1 MLPTDDRIRYLIGR
15 RFPDFLIRINAI
27 GKRRDPS
34 LVPEFERGEELKTYL
49 ASLSY
54 LSEEELNNLYAEQK
68 SAEEAEAKATSE
80 AEEAARMFNRPQAMA
95 DLDHWSK
102 AAQWSLDEAVALSF
116 GKQPGVVSWITLEPD
131 LFKSAFASLYWRRRD
146 LTLRA
151 KAQGYLTDPVKP
163 GRFLGWA
170 KQYDISYPDELEKL
184 VKARGNDIENWQE
197 TIDQLQA
204 AHKDHLSALE
214 RNIESQQSQLAKL
227 TTERDA
233 LLAKIEELEATDRSG
248 SVSTKERESLLRLVA
263 AMAVRGYSYDPN
275 VKRNSAT
282 TDIAHDLEHLGI
294 PLDPGTIRKWLKQ
307 SMDLL
312 PPEALDDTGP

>member
-1 MLPTDDRIRYLIGR
+1 MERRKEIEAYLCDLPEEKLNSLYARHKQAEKADR
-15 RFPDFLIRINAI
+15 RFNL
-27 GKRRDPS
+27 PS
-34 LVPEFERGEELKTYL
+34 
-49 ASLSY
+49 
-54 LSEEELNNLYAEQK
+54 
-68 SAEEAEAKATSE
+68 
-80 AEEAARMFNRPQAMA
+80 AMPNF
-95 DLDHWSK
+95 DHWSK
-102 AAQWSLDEAVALSF
+102 AAQWSLEEAIALSF
-116 GKQPGVVSWITLEPD
+116 GKNPSSLTLAIVD
-131 LFKSAFASLYWRRRD
+131 TLCFTSNIALLYRERHD

-151 KAQGYLTDPVKP
+151 KAQNYLTDPVKP

-170 KQYDISYPDELEKL
+170 KQYDISYPDELEEL
-184 VKARGNDIENWQE
+184 VIARGNNIENWQE

>member
-1 MLPTDDRIRYLIGR
+1 LPTTDDHIRYLVGLRYPEYLAILK
-15 RFPDFLIRINAI
+15 DI
-27 GKRRDPS
+27 GKES
-34 LVPEFERGEELKTYL
+34 H
-49 ASLSY
+49 ASLPEMERRKEIEAY
-54 LSEEELNNLYAEQK
+54 LSDLPEDKVNILYAIHKGAEKADQK
-68 SAEEAEAKATSE
+68 
-80 AEEAARMFNRPQAMA
+80 FNRPSAMA
-95 DLDHWSK
+95 DFDHWSK
-102 AAQWSLDEAVALSF
+102 AAQWSLDEAIALSL
-116 GKQPGVVSWITLEPD
+116 GRNPNTLNWAIAESQD
-131 LFKSAFASLYWRRRD
+131 WSSTFANLYEQRRD

-151 KAQGYLTDPVKP
+151 KAQNYLTDPVKP

-170 KQYDISYPDELEKL
+170 KQYDISYPDELEEL
-184 VKARGNDIENWQE
+184 VIARGNNIENWQE